1 MSSPDMTLF
10 RAFLS
15 LLSLENYFV
24 YLLLPGKKDWIQVS
38 PVWFLG
44 KAVQSKGLTGG
55 GVPGGFVVQC
65 FDPRTLFLIEPLP
78 RKDIVSVPE
87 YGLAVHQPP
96 HQLLRPAGLLPS
108 AIEMIFLL
116 LVLAISLDQGT
127 APIQLCLVSVSDP
140 GSRVLGIGKANK
152 GLTPERIFLTID
164 RQEPSSPRDSK
175 QTTFLANLKDSPG
188 LGD

>member
-1 MSSPDMTLF
+1 MSGNGGIF
-10 RAFLS
+10 HF
-15 LLSLENYFV
+15 F
-24 YLLLPGKKDWIQVS
+24 
-38 PVWFLG
+38 F
-44 KAVQSKGLTGG
+44 VQS
-55 GVPGGFVVQC
+55 

-152 GLTPERIFLTID
+152 V
-164 RQEPSSPRDSK
+164 RDSAQQLLPCLNRISK
-175 QTTFLANLKDSPG
+175 CIPT
-188 LGD
+188 

>member
-1 MSSPDMTLF
+1 MSAVFQAGVLAT
-10 RAFLS
+10 
-15 LLSLENYFV
+15 
-24 YLLLPGKKDWIQVS
+24 
-38 PVWFLG
+38 
-44 KAVQSKGLTGG
+44 KAVEMFSFSHASKQRVDGWWSPIPGLVYSPCFPIRKRWIDLLFIKSTLKR
-55 GVPGGFVVQC
+55 GFVVQC

-127 APIQLCLVSVSDP
+127 APIQLCLVSVS
-140 GSRVLGIGKANK
+140 GSESFVILMYG
-152 GLTPERIFLTID
+152 
-164 RQEPSSPRDSK
+164 
-175 QTTFLANLKDSPG
+175 
-188 LGD
+188 

>member
-1 MSSPDMTLF
+1 MSGNGGIF
-10 RAFLS
+10 HF
-15 LLSLENYFV
+15 F
-24 YLLLPGKKDWIQVS
+24 
-38 PVWFLG
+38 F
-44 KAVQSKGLTGG
+44 VQS
-55 GVPGGFVVQC
+55 

-152 GLTPERIFLTID
+152 V
-164 RQEPSSPRDSK
+164 RDSTLFCIFHSHIAK
-175 QTTFLANLKDSPG
+175 SLPIF
-188 LGD
+188 